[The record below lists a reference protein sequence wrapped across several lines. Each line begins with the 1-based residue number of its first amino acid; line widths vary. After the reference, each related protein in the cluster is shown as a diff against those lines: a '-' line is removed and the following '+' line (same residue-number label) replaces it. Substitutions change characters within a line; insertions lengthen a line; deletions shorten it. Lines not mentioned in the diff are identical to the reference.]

1 MVSRAAVRGGPP
13 LSATRF
19 LSRRFANRCRA
30 DTSGPLRKLSNLAVR
45 RASSRSSS
53 GGNNFLRTRLS
64 ALSRSLSLST
74 CLRPYL
80 EGQGHWSDLWIS
92 YIATRVMS
100 RGDAISA
107 PAGRADIKGS
117 HRCSLG
123 AVAPFR
129 RNGRLSARLMRA
141 PFWCAT
147 FARQMPAPDEAIT
160 LQPLRVPWPSRQST
174 LISPPRR
181 PRNKNRCP
189 QCGSR
194 LSIFCTAVP
203 AIKTAC
209 ACRCARPA
217 SQTRAAARGSD
228 HRDRLPFAS
237 AFISAD
243 TVDAATGPEIRI

>member
-1 MVSRAAVRGGPP
+1 VLESVPTVLPWTWSAFGLRVVRVTHDVWVRPLCRKRVLFAIISLLGLGRGGEGYGRVKNRNMVSRAAVRGGLP

-123 AVAPFR
+123 AITPEY
-129 RNGRLSARLMRA
+129 SDQ
-141 PFWCAT
+141 PAT
-147 FARQMPAPDEAIT
+147 PAT
-160 LQPLRVPWPSRQST
+160 Q
-174 LISPPRR
+174 
-181 PRNKNRCP
+181 
-189 QCGSR
+189 
-194 LSIFCTAVP
+194 
-203 AIKTAC
+203 
-209 ACRCARPA
+209 
-217 SQTRAAARGSD
+217 
-228 HRDRLPFAS
+228 
-237 AFISAD
+237 
-243 TVDAATGPEIRI
+243 